1 MDGWFIGEG
10 ECTERMET
18 QENRTRVCLL
28 DLVRGRNKI
37 KGGTW
42 RVFFRPSKAIKD
54 GIMGWKSSAF
64 SDQNDAKFTKFPAP
78 KEEEEEE

>member
-1 MDGWFIGEG
+1 MDGWFIVEG
-10 ECTERMET
+10 DCTKRIET

-64 SDQNDAKFTKFPAP
+64 FDQNDAKFTKFPVP
-78 KEEEEEE
+78 KEEEEGE